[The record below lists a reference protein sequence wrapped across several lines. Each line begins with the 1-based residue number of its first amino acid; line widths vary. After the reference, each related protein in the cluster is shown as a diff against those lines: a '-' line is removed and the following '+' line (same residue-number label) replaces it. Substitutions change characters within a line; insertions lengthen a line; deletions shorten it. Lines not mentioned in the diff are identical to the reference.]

1 MRTTQVGLGLMST
14 LWYFGCVTMATKVEG
29 TRTKAGTVARFQPFG
44 QLVAPANYEEVTLDY
59 PWEAYFDEVSAILD
73 QDDKLWQAWVTSVN
87 ASKDTDAEKQ
97 ERIGKVKEVRD
108 LRRTKSLVLQKQARD
123 LVLFKD
129 SPKNTIEDTQKRSFM
144 DWVGHLIALTF
155 GISNKR
161 SIDDLEIRQDQ
172 VHHDTVV
179 NRKLETQTRKAVAA
193 SFRRYEE
200 VLEDNTYLE
209 AVSFTHRELQ
219 TNLEEMVSSIYLGMQ
234 GVVGVHFL
242 KPLDMT
248 DLEEKVRNFT
258 TARGLKVVGSSAL
271 VTMPKSVLITSK
283 MARIIFHVPLVRED
297 QEEMNLYRMGA
308 VEIDLNGTVFKV
320 NSAKEYLAESTLGMM
335 SLTVTDIQLCDKRE
349 GILVCKEP
357 RLLEK
362 VPLNCIS
369 AIYRS
374 DRSRVNKLC
383 SLVAVNKD
391 KLHIIQD
398 SEDEFS
404 CRTEQMVRIKCGAA
418 QKTSDWAKLETRTV
432 SLRCSAENE
441 EFKIVSAPPFDP
453 LPTVD
458 ATVELDNATAVAF
471 KLTRDLQRRAYN
483 ATAETWDKLVEV
495 PTVEDLT
502 AMRTNLWVYVA
513 GAVAGVIVVVIGL
526 GLCLLKLVRK
536 GLSEVMTPQGDQC
549 HGQQSGAES
558 LGLRTLDGL
567 GPELALDPEV
577 APLWAG
583 LEALRTLG
591 TQRTQEVERV
601 PAQD

>member
-1 MRTTQVGLGLMST
+1 MRTTQGLGLMST
-14 LWYFGCVTMATKVEG
+14 LWYCGWATVATKVEG
-29 TRTKAGTVARFQPFG
+29 GRAGTVARFQPSG
-44 QLVAPANYEEVTLDY
+44 QLIAPARYEEVTMDY
-59 PWEAYFDEVSAILD
+59 PWEAYFDEVDALLD
-73 QDDKLWQAWVTSVN
+73 QDDKLWQAWMASVN

-97 ERIGKVKEVRD
+97 ERISKVKEVRG
-108 LRRTKSLVLQKQARD
+108 LRKTKTVVLLNQAKALVF
-123 LVLFKD
+123 FKK
-129 SPKNTIEDTQKRSFM
+129 SPKNTIEDTQKRGFM

-179 NRKLETQTRKAVAA
+179 NRKLETETRKAIAV

-200 VLEDNTYLE
+200 ALEDSVYLE
-209 AVSFTHRELQ
+209 AVSFTHMELQ
-219 TNLEEMVSSIYLGMQ
+219 TDLQEMVSSVYLGMQ
-234 GVVGVHFL
+234 GVVGSHFF

-248 DLEEKVRNFT
+248 DLEDKVKNFT
-258 TARGLKVVGSSAL
+258 MERQLKVVGSSAL
-271 VTMPKSVLITSK
+271 VTMPKSVLITST
-283 MARIIFHVPLVRED
+283 MARIIFHIPLVRED
-297 QEEMNLYRMGA
+297 QGLMNLYRMGT
-308 VEIDLNGTVFKV
+308 VEIDFNGTVFKV
-320 NSAKEYLAESTLGMM
+320 NSEREYLAESALGMM
-335 SLTVTDIQLCDKRE
+335 SLTVTDIQLCDRRE

-362 VPLNCIS
+362 VPLTCIS

-374 DRSRVNKLC
+374 DRARVNKLC
-383 SLVAVNKD
+383 SLEAIDKD

-404 CRTEQMVRIKCGAA
+404 CRTQKSVRINCGAA
-418 QKTSDWAKLETRTV
+418 QKTTDWAKLETRTV
-432 SLRCSAENE
+432 LLRCSAENE
-441 EFKIVSAPPFDP
+441 EFKVIPAPPFDP

-502 AMRTNLWVYVA
+502 KMRTNLWIYVV
-513 GAVAGVIVVVIGL
+513 GAVVGTIVVVVGL
-526 GLCLLKLVRK
+526 GLGLLKLVRK
-536 GLSEVMTPQGDQC
+536 GLSEVMTPKEVQC
-549 HGQQSGAES
+549 HGPSSGAES
-558 LGLRTLDGL
+558 LELRTMERL
-567 GPELALDPEV
+567 GPELAIAPEV

-583 LEALRTLG
+583 LEALRTLNV
-591 TQRTQEVERV
+591 QRSQEVEHI
-601 PAQD
+601 PAEG